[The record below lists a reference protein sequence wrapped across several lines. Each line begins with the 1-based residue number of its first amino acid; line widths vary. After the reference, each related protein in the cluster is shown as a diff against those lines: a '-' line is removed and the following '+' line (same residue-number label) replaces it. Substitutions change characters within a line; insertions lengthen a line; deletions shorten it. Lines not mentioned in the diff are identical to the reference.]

1 MKHISGTIEN
11 EENRQKGEILT
22 MLLGALGACLSGNQ

>member
-1 MKHISGTIEN
+1 MKNVSDTIEN